1 MKMLIIPFALLLQF
15 LLAENIH
22 AQQWTPEQ
30 KEVWATVEATWQAD
44 KDGKNWVEEYCHLD
58 FLGWAI
64 SYPMPRNK
72 SNANKWFNAFKPISK
87 ILEYQISPVGI
98 IVKDKI
104 AVAHY
109 YARTLD
115 ETYDGKKKSET
126 SRWTD
131 ILIKEGDRWLYI
143 AYQGGVTNPTGE

>member
-1 MKMLIIPFALLLQF
+1 MKMLVILIGLLLPV
-15 LLAENIH
+15 LPAENIQ
-22 AQQWTPEQ
+22 AQQWAPEQ
-30 KEVWATVEATWQAD
+30 KEVWAIVEATWQAD
-44 KDGKNWVEEYCHLD
+44 KDGKNWVEEYSHPD
-58 FLGWAI
+58 FLGWSF

-72 SNANKWFNAFKPISK
+72 SNANKWFNAYKPISK

-109 YARTLD
+109 YARVLN
-115 ETYDGKKKSET
+115 ETYDGKKESET

-143 AYQGGVTNPTGE
+143 SYQGGISNPTGE